1 MGVQDDGRGRC
12 AARRS
17 RRFGGGKLP
26 VVLAVAAAALL
37 GVALSGAGPFG
48 PGARAAG
55 SGGSPSSAAKL
66 VLRIGVTQDVNSM
79 NPFVGFTDTAYDV
92 YSQNYEFLV
101 ERRPE
106 DYMPGPDGV
115 AESWESSSDGKT
127 WTFHLHKGITWQ
139 DGRPLTADDVVFTYN
154 YIVDNQIPAYTG
166 AAAGITKAVKVDD
179 HTVQL
184 VTSRPKADILSMWIP
199 ILPKHV
205 WEKISPEE
213 ATASFENPTPI
224 GSGPFQ
230 VVEWKRGSYVR
241 MKANKNYWL
250 GAPAVDEVIYQ
261 IYKNANT
268 MVEDLVSGTI
278 DCAQGIPPAAFRKLE
293 ATPGIKAIAYLGP
306 GWDHMN
312 FNCYDSP
319 DSRGAPVLRDPR
331 FRVALDYAID
341 RDKLVAIPYGGL
353 AVPGS
358 TVLPPGFW
366 KDPDYHWQPPA
377 GVLRTF
383 DLARAGAML
392 DAAGY
397 VDTDGDGV
405 RESQGKPIKLRLWAP
420 TGSIQMQTSAKLIT
434 GWFRELGLDIKYQ
447 VVDEGVINDG
457 VWNYEGGAYAP
468 DYDLYLWSWG
478 GMADPSQTLDSYTT
492 AQIEGWNEPCWSDA
506 AYDRASELQMHELDA
521 QKRAAAIDRCQEIMY
536 AANPQAVTVYAK
548 LLQAVNT
555 SRWDG
560 WVYSTIEGGQ
570 AFYRQASQKTF
581 LTVRP
586 KVGAQATAGSRGWIW
601 GLVAIAGAIA
611 IVVVVALRRRARGRV
626 EEAD

>member
-1 MGVQDDGRGRC
+1 METQS
-12 AARRS
+12 RRS
-17 RRFGGGKLP
+17 RPPGTRRLVP
-26 VVLAVAAAALL
+26 VAAAAVFLVLLVAAAAALL
-37 GVALSGAGPFG
+37 AP
-48 PGARAAG
+48 AAPPPAAA
-55 SGGSPSSAAKL
+55 SGSPSAATSAGAGKV

-79 NPFVGFTDTAYDV
+79 NPLIGFTDTAYDV

-115 AESWESSSDGKT
+115 AESWESSPDGKT

-139 DGRPLTADDVVFTYN
+139 DGQPLTADDVVFTYN

-166 AAAGITKAVKVDD
+166 AAGGITKAVKVDD
-179 HTVQL
+179 YTVQL
-184 VTSRPKADILSMWIP
+184 ITKQPKADILSMWIP

-205 WEKISPEE
+205 WEKIPAKE
-213 ATASFENPTPI
+213 ATGSFENAAPI

-241 MKANKNYWL
+241 MKANKDYWL
-250 GAPAVDEVIYQ
+250 GAPAVDEIIYQ

-268 MVEDLVSGTI
+268 MVEDLISGTI
-278 DCAQGIPPAAFRKLE
+278 DCAQGIPPAAFRKLQ

-319 DSRGAPVLRDPR
+319 DSRGAPVLRDPK

-341 RDKLVAIPYGGL
+341 REKLVAIPYGGL
-353 AVPGS
+353 AVPGT

-383 DLARAGAML
+383 DLAKAASLL
-392 DAAGY
+392 DEAGY
-397 VDTDGDGV
+397 VDTDGDGI
-405 RESQGKPIKLRLWAP
+405 RERDGTPIKLRLWAP
-420 TGSIQMQTSAKLIT
+420 TSSIQLQTSAKLMT
-434 GWFRELGLDIKYQ
+434 GWFRQLGLDIKYQ

-457 VWNYEGGAYAP
+457 VWNYEGDTYAP

-492 AQIEGWNEPCWSDA
+492 AQIEGWNEPCWSDQ
-506 AYDRASELQMHELDA
+506 AYDRASELQTHELNV
-521 QKRAAAIDRCQEIMY
+521 QKRAAAIADCQQIMY
-536 AANPQAVTVYAK
+536 ASNPQAVTVYAK

-555 SRWDG
+555 GRWDG

-586 KVGAQATAGSRGWIW
+586 KAGAQTPAGTRSWIW
-601 GLVAIAGAIA
+601 ALVAIAAV
-611 IVVVVALRRRARGRV
+611 IVVVTALLLRRRGRGRV
-626 EEAD
+626 EEAE